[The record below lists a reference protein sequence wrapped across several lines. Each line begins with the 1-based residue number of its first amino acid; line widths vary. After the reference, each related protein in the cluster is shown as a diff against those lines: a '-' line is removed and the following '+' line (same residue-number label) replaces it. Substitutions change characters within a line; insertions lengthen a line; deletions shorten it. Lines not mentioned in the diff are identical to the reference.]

1 MALTF
6 GKLNINIL
14 ILTCILQTK
23 VYSYKCNSKELNGD
37 LRCILIGEACSQES
51 PCDIIFGFVCDNGK
65 CKGPYNLTEAGVGE
79 NSVNVTWSST
89 PYHGNDYVI
98 MYTSSF
104 QESVSSWNTHAVV
117 NATWATLYNLTP
129 STRYYIRVGPR
140 PDPQANL
147 SETLL
152 IQTKAKSNCLYNGQL
167 VPVGEKLVIDCA
179 ESCICA
185 KTGHFVCA
193 PVCSRSDLDLSG
205 SSVCKEELNGSCCD
219 RLNYCLYENCTYMGD
234 FVQHEYSWAI
244 DCAENCTCYDGDV
257 TCVPL
262 CNDVTAIP
270 ENCSHVAKSKTSDGC
285 CDVYDCEDEE
295 KVCLYNGTSYKADSW
310 FSTGNCD
317 LCRCSSSSVDVACA
331 VLDDCFATALPES
344 SAVCPRPFVAPNH
357 CCQQVVCFP
366 QTDPRHMFNMF
377 TLTKHDN
384 SSLIVRFNFISS
396 KDESSAE
403 NAVFH
408 FTTHA
413 SNTDINSWP
422 YVTLAFQDAIA
433 SSDLDFDE
441 FGNHSVLYKIDRSY
455 VFIVPNLTL
464 DVFYYTRFQLTFKQR
479 DVIQPFLTPVWVVR
493 HSVQSYPNKLT
504 NPKATRLDVKNVTSS
519 SATLKWTRRSIVREG
534 ITSFMIR
541 YKALGDKRWSLTP
554 HIIYTERTL
563 TLTCLFHGKWYEA
576 RLLSFPGEHCLAT
589 TFFNTTSIRESTD
602 PRFMLT
608 INGVS
613 IESDAMTV
621 TWEPMSLALQDNVI
635 NIEIFWALLGKEEH
649 VLKDCVSANHS
660 AYTVRSLTPGT
671 MYSIWLAV
679 TLTSGVTILS
689 ERVHFVTTR
698 LSSVHPHSIS
708 THSLVVAITVTCIS
722 LVAMVIAIVTVV
734 YVLKYKRR
742 ANYESHT
749 AFENRI
755 FQIYKD
761 KDDRDL

>member
-1 MALTF
+1 
-6 GKLNINIL
+6 
-14 ILTCILQTK
+14 
-23 VYSYKCNSKELNGD
+23 
-37 LRCILIGEACSQES
+37 
-51 PCDIIFGFVCDNGK
+51 
-65 CKGPYNLTEAGVGE
+65 
-79 NSVNVTWSST
+79 
-89 PYHGNDYVI
+89 

-152 IQTKAKSNCLYNGQL
+152 IQTKGAKSNCLYNGQL

-219 RLNYCLYENCTYMGD
+219 RLNYCLY
-234 FVQHEYSWAI
+234 
-244 DCAENCTCYDGDV
+244 
-257 TCVPL
+257 
-262 CNDVTAIP
+262 
-270 ENCSHVAKSKTSDGC
+270 
-285 CDVYDCEDEE
+285 E

-671 MYSIWLAV
+671 MYI
-679 TLTSGVTILS
+679 
-689 ERVHFVTTR
+689 
-698 LSSVHPHSIS
+698 HPHSIS